1 MENTRK
7 SRKNTAQNIIIALL
21 LVSAL
26 FLLYQLQSLSRS
38 GGYLSLFSDTTVSSP
53 SVEQAANLP
62 ALPAPVRLAVTGAY
76 GRWANLGLTTTD
88 ESFASPGNLLR
99 EALGSA
105 GSPQACQESDFR
117 AALSGESIYYDFDTV
132 LPLSVLAG
140 FVGADAPA
148 EQSARRL
155 LLSVEGES
163 VALFLTNDTS
173 YSRCSTKVAP
183 EDLKTLIGGYQ
194 LGGAAFSFELEENA
208 LAPYSLFL
216 TEEQPEYP
224 TLTAETASGDTEAVL
239 SAFGFTPH
247 TKSRYMDNG
256 TLVVMEGDRTLRLQ
270 PDGTVIYESGGT
282 ADLLIAAAGEQPT
295 AQEAALGCFQILN
308 QLPSGDAALY
318 LQSLQSDGPGGWA
331 LSFDYQINGVP
342 IRRSSGEPAATV
354 HLQGSKISSLTFSL
368 RQYAA
373 GESFSLLLPLTQAF
387 AIAQSYPGKELHI
400 CYTDTGADT
409 LSASWL
415 AE

>member
-7 SRKNTAQNIIIALL
+7 SRKNTAQNIVIVLL

-26 FLLYQLQSLSRS
+26 FLLYQLQHLSRS
-38 GGYLSLFSDTTVSSP
+38 GSYLALLSDTASASP

-62 ALPAPVRLAVTGAY
+62 ALPAPVRLAVTGTY
-76 GRWANLGLTTTD
+76 GRYGNLGMTTTD
-88 ESFASPGNLLR
+88 ESFAAPGNLLR

-105 GSPQACQESDFR
+105 ESPQPCQESDFR
-117 AALSGESIYYDFDTV
+117 AALAGDSIYYDFETA

-163 VALFLTNDTS
+163 VTLFLTDDAS
-173 YSRCSTKVAP
+173 YSRCSTKVAL
-183 EDLKTLIGGYQ
+183 EDLKALIGGYQ
-194 LGGAAFSFELEENA
+194 LGGAAFAFELEENA
-208 LAPYSLFL
+208 LSPYSLFL
-216 TEEQPEYP
+216 TEELPDYP
-224 TLTAETASGDTEAVL
+224 TLSAETASGDTEAIL
-239 SAFGFTPH
+239 SAFGFTPR

-256 TLVVMEGDRTLRLQ
+256 TLVVMEGDRVLRLQ
-270 PDGTVIYESGGT
+270 PDGTVTYESGGA
-282 ADLLIAAAGEQPT
+282 ADLLIASAAEQPT

-308 QLPSGDAALY
+308 RLPSGDAALY
-318 LQSLQSDGPGGWA
+318 LQSLRPDGTTGWILA
-331 LSFDYQINGVP
+331 FDYQIGGIP
-342 IRRSSGEPAATV
+342 IRRGSGEPAATV
-354 HLQGSKISSLTFSL
+354 RLRGGKIDTLTFCP

-373 GESFSLLLPLTQAF
+373 GESDSLLLPLTQAL
-387 AIAQSYPGKELHI
+387 AIAQSYAGKELHI